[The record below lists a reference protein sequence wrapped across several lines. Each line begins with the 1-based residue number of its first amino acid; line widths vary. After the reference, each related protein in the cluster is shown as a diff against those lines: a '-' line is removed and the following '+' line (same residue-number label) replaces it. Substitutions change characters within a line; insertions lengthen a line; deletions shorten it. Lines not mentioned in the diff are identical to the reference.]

1 MRRDSLDVSC
11 IVVSVIALVCAALVG
26 WLGYTVLMYVD
37 LCTSVACA
45 LFAVWFSPRD

>member
-1 MRRDSLDVSC
+1 MRRTPLDMAC
-11 IVVSVIALVCAALVG
+11 IAVSVIALLCAALVG

-45 LFAVWFSPRD
+45 LFAVWFSPRR